1 MKKCNPHLYHKNQN
15 RKMKHKELFK
25 LLDEVQEGT
34 DTPSPKRHDRVLLID
49 GLNLF
54 FRNFA
59 MLNMVN
65 PDGVHIGGLGGFL
78 RSLGA
83 LIRQI
88 QPTSVYVV
96 FDGAGS
102 STNRKNLLPEYKSGR
117 NLQRITNWEVF
128 EDLGD
133 EHDSKVDQMVRLI
146 QYLKMLPIK
155 VVSIDKVEADDIIA
169 VLSKKLEQ
177 QYNSNCFIVSS
188 DKDFIQI
195 VTDKTIVYRPMEKE
209 YYTKDTVK
217 TKFGVLAE
225 NFILYKTL
233 LGDNSDKV
241 PGVKGLGAKG
251 IFKKFPELTSKVL
264 TLDDIFDIS
273 ARKFKDHIVYSRI
286 VQEQDRLENTYKIM
300 DLSTPMIDDNEIEFL
315 DSLIKD
321 ELPELN
327 TQPFISLYEED
338 KLGGMIRNLEYWLRD
353 NFAELKLYS
362 E

>member
-1 MKKCNPHLYHKNQN
+1 
-15 RKMKHKELFK
+15 MKHKELFK
-25 LLDEVQEGT
+25 LLDEVQEDKT
-34 DTPSPKRHDRVLLID
+34 ATELKRHDRVLLID

-102 STNRKNLLPEYKSGR
+102 TTNRKNLLPEYKSGR

-128 EDLGD
+128 EDLDD
-133 EHDSKVDQMVRLI
+133 EHDSKVDQIVRLI

-155 VVSIDKVEADDIIA
+155 TVAFDKVEADDIIA
-169 VLSKKLEQ
+169 VLSKKLETE
-177 QYNSNCFIVSS
+177 YNSNVFIVSS

-209 YYTKDTVK
+209 YYTKETVK
-217 TKFGVLAE
+217 EKFGVLAE

-251 IFKKFPELTSKVL
+251 IFKKFPELQEQIL
-264 TLDDIFDIS
+264 TLNDIFDIS
-273 ARKFKDHIVYSRI
+273 TRKFKEHVVYSRI
-286 VQEQDRLENTYKIM
+286 VQDQDRLENTYKIM
-300 DLSTPMIDDNEIEFL
+300 DLSTPMIDEHEIEFL
-315 DSLIKD
+315 NHLVKD
-321 ELPELN
+321 DLPELN
-327 TQPFISLYEED
+327 SKPFITLYEED
-338 KLGGMIRNLEYWLRD
+338 KLGGMIRNLEYWIRD

>member
-1 MKKCNPHLYHKNQN
+1 
-15 RKMKHKELFK
+15 MKHKELFK
-25 LLDEVQEGT
+25 LLDEVQEDKT
-34 DTPSPKRHDRVLLID
+34 AVELKRHDRVLVID

-102 STNRKNLLPEYKSGR
+102 TTNRKNLLPEYKSGR

-128 EDLGD
+128 ENLDD
-133 EHDSKVDQMVRLI
+133 EHDSKVDQIVRLI
-146 QYLKMLPIK
+146 QYLKMLPVK
-155 VVSIDKVEADDIIA
+155 TVAFDKVEADDIIA
-169 VLSKKLEQ
+169 VLSKKLEEK
-177 QYNSNCFIVSS
+177 YNSNVFIVSS

-217 TKFGVLAE
+217 EKFGVLAE

-251 IFKKFPELTSKVL
+251 IFKKFPELQSDKL

-273 ARKFKDHIVYSRI
+273 ARKFKDHVVYSRI
-286 VQEQDRLENTYKIM
+286 VQDQNRLENTYKIM
-300 DLSTPMIDDNEIEFL
+300 DLSTPMIDEHEIEYL
-315 DSLIKD
+315 DNLID
-321 ELPELN
+321 SDLPELN
-327 TQPFISLYEED
+327 SKPFISLYEED

-353 NFAELKLYS
+353 NFSELKLYS

>member
-1 MKKCNPHLYHKNQN
+1 
-15 RKMKHKELFK
+15 MKHKELFK
-25 LLDEVQEGT
+25 LLDEVQE
-34 DTPSPKRHDRVLLID
+34 DQSAPKLKRHDRVLLID

-117 NLQRITNWEVF
+117 NQRRVTNWEVF
-128 EDLGD
+128 EDLDD
-133 EHDSKVDQMVRLI
+133 EHDSKVDQIVRLI

-155 VVSIDKVEADDIIA
+155 TVAIDKVEADDIIS
-169 VLSKKLEQ
+169 VLSKKLEE
-177 QYNSNCFIVSS
+177 QYNSNVFIVSS

-195 VTDKTIVYRPMEKE
+195 VTDKTILYRPMEKE
-209 YYTKDTVK
+209 YYTRDTVK
-217 TKFGVLAE
+217 EKFGVLAE

-241 PGVKGLGAKG
+241 PGVKGLGVKG
-251 IFKKFPELTSKVL
+251 IFKKFPELQNDKL

-273 ARKFKDHIVYSRI
+273 TRKFKEHVVYSRI
-286 VQEQDRLENTYKIM
+286 VQDQDRLENTYKIM
-300 DLSTPMIDDNEIEFL
+300 DLSIPMIDEREIEFL
-315 DSLIKD
+315 DYLIKD
-321 ELPELN
+321 DLPELN
-327 TQPFISLYEED
+327 SKPFITLYEED

-353 NFAELKLYS
+353 NFSELKLYS